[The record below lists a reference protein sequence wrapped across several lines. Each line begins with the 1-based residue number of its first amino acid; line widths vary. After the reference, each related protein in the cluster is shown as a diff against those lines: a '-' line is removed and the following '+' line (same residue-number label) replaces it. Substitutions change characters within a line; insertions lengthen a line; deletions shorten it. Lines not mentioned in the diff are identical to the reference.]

1 MMMKVSNGK
10 AMEKD
15 IKRFD
20 YWFSHN
26 YQELRNKLYGAFF
39 NEDYFMIHTC
49 ILEVLSRQ
57 IMFH

>member
-1 MMMKVSNGK
+1 MKVSNGK

-26 YQELRNKLYGAFF
+26 YQELRNKLYGAFLMKI
-39 NEDYFMIHTC
+39 YFMIHTC

>member
-26 YQELRNKLYGAFF
+26 YQELRNNFLMKI
-39 NEDYFMIHTC
+39 YFMIHTC